1 MTIAQVVKMSVTVS
15 DSPIQDY
22 IHLDDHAW
30 PTHEMTPVSK
40 SVNVVTSF
48 FSN

>member
-1 MTIAQVVKMSVTVS
+1 MTIAQVVKTSVTVS
-15 DSPIQDY
+15 NISIQDY

-40 SVNVVTSF
+40 FVNVVTSF